1 MMHWHAR
8 ARGAHPAV
16 LGLLVLLLSTVALTL
31 SHAQEPQGLGL
42 AVVSVGTTVRDMDR
56 ALAFYRDV
64 LEFEPGFDV
73 EFTDPGY
80 DRLVGVFEARVRVVG
95 LSLGPNQIELTQF
108 ITTRGRDIPPDSRS
122 NDAWFQH
129 LALVVTDIERATA
142 RLRTHSVPLVSPA
155 PQRFPDGRAI
165 LYFND
170 PDGHP
175 LELAEFPG
183 ERPVNPAKLFQR
195 TDHSALVVHDLD
207 ASLAFYQRLGFQVTS
222 RAEGLSPV
230 QERLNNVFGLHLE
243 IVGLRLPQ
251 GGMGLELLHYLTP
264 SSGRPFP
271 ADTRPNDLLHRHVT
285 ITTPK
290 LAEAFQTLRQARAD
304 LRSPEV
310 ASFTAGSLGQR
321 RAFAVA
327 DPTGHV
333 LEVIERP

>member
-1 MMHWHAR
+1 
-8 ARGAHPAV
+8 V
-16 LGLLVLLLSTVALTL
+16 LGLLIVLRSVVSLPL
-31 SHAQEPQGLGL
+31 SHAQESQGLGL

-64 LEFEPGFDV
+64 LEFEPRFDV

-80 DRLVGVFEARVRVVG
+80 DRLVGVFGTRVRVVG

-108 ITTRGRDIPPDSRS
+108 MTPWGRDIPPDSRS

-142 RLRTHSVPLVSPA
+142 RLRTHGVQFVSPV
-155 PQRFPDGRAI
+155 PQRFPDGRAF

-175 LELAEFPG
+175 LELAEFSG
-183 ERPVNPAKLFQR
+183 ESPVTPQKLFQR
-195 TDHSALVVHDLD
+195 IDHSALVVRDLN
-207 ASLAFYQRLGFQVTS
+207 ASLVFYQRLGFQVTN
-222 RAEGLSPV
+222 RAEGFSLV

-251 GGMGLELLHYLTP
+251 GGMGIELLHYLTP
-264 SSGRPFP
+264 PGGRPFP
-271 ADTRPNDLLHRHVT
+271 ADTRSNDLAHRHVT

-290 LAEAFQTLRQARAD
+290 LAETFQALRQARAD

-333 LEVIERP
+333 IEMIEGPDLSA

>member
-1 MMHWHAR
+1 MRWDMWRRCIRLA
-8 ARGAHPAV
+8 
-16 LGLLVLLLSTVALTL
+16 TVALIAALLVASQAGKSMAQATQTL
-31 SHAQEPQGLGL
+31 GV
-42 AVVSVGTTVRDMDR
+42 AVVAVGTTVRDMDR

-80 DRLVGVFEARVRVVG
+80 DRLVGVFGSRVRVVG

-108 ITTRGRDIPPDSRS
+108 ITPQGRAIPADSRS

-142 RLRTHSVPLVSPA
+142 RLRTHGVQLVSPG
-155 PQRFPDGRAI
+155 PQRFPDGRAF
-165 LYFND
+165 LYFTD

-175 LELAEFPG
+175 LELAEFPS
-183 ERPVNPAKLFQR
+183 ERPVNAAKLFQR
-195 TDHSALVVHDLD
+195 IDHSALVVRDLD
-207 ASLAFYQRLGFQVTS
+207 ASLAFYQRLGFEITS
-222 RAEGLSPV
+222 RAEGFSPV

-264 SSGRPFP
+264 TGGRPFP
-271 ADTRPNDLLHRHVT
+271 ADTRPNDLVHRHAT

-290 LAEAFQTLRQARAD
+290 LAEAFQALRQARAD

-321 RAFAVA
+321 RAFAIA

-333 LEVIERP
+333 IEVIATP